1 MDDNAPI
8 NNLSTI
14 KWWSKGR
21 EDNSCLLCWWWTIC
35 DSTIPIKGFVDII
48 QDIHYQDH
56 PSWKDKMVSTNR
68 MVIKWRM
75 SSDILSSIYHVA
87 ILLNQLSEYS
97 LSQIVHLFQEEY
109 PRNDI
114 SIIEGDIS
122 IEANHSSWD
131 IITTICGRMEDWKDH
146 RILDHTSSSPFV

>member
-1 MDDNAPI
+1 
-8 NNLSTI
+8 
-14 KWWSKGR
+14 
-21 EDNSCLLCWWWTIC
+21 
-35 DSTIPIKGFVDII
+35 
-48 QDIHYQDH
+48 
-56 PSWKDKMVSTNR
+56 
-68 MVIKWRM
+68 M

-122 IEANHSSWD
+122 IEANHSS
-131 IITTICGRMEDWKDH
+131 
-146 RILDHTSSSPFV
+146 